1 MEAENNTIPKLLR
14 ESARK
19 FAERVALREKDLGIW
34 HNISWDQYYK
44 NVKRFGLGMLALDL
58 KKGDKISVLSE
69 NNPEWLYADIGVQAV
84 GGIIVG
90 IYPTNVAPQVEY
102 ILDHSQSRFV
112 VAGDQEQT
120 DKVLEVKE
128 RLHEIKKVIVIDMK
142 GLRRYRDPLLI
153 SFEEVLRL
161 GKEIDE
167 KEPELFERLVDE
179 TEPED
184 TALMVYTSGTTGKPK
199 GAMIS
204 HRNAIASGVNFVRA
218 TPLKA
223 DDVIVSY
230 LPLCHIA
237 ERSFSVIY
245 PLVVG
250 GITVNFA
257 EGIDTI
263 QANIREIAPTIFFA
277 VPRIWEK
284 MHSAHIMRM
293 RDATWLKRKTDEWC
307 LKLGMKVYNKKERK
321 ENFGIYWEI
330 LNFVARVCHFYP
342 LQKHFGLNRA
352 RILYTGGAPT
362 PPEVTRFFHSIGL
375 KIRDL
380 YGSTECT
387 GICSVHQGDDIK
399 VGTIGPLAPGVEL
412 RIAGDGELIFK
423 SDGVFQGYFRN
434 PEATAEAVKDGWYYS
449 GDVGELTENGHLKIT
464 DRKKDLII
472 TAGGKNI
479 SPQEIENEF
488 KASAYIRDA
497 VVLGDGKKYLSA
509 LILIE
514 YDNVGKWAEDNR
526 IPYTTFKDLSQ
537 KPEVFELVSQITKEV
552 NSNFAR
558 VETIKKFTIL
568 DKELDQDDDEL
579 TATQKV
585 RRKIIEQK
593 YKDVIAKMY
602 S

>member
-1 MEAENNTIPKLLR
+1 MEAKNNTVPKLLR

-34 HNISWDQYYK
+34 QNITWDQYYE
-44 NVKRFGLGMLALDL
+44 NVKHFGLGMLALDL

-84 GGIIVG
+84 GGIVVG
-90 IYPTNVAPQVEY
+90 IYPTNVASQVEY
-102 ILDHSQSRFV
+102 ILDHSQSTFV

-128 RLHEIKKVIVIDMK
+128 RLPAIKKVIVIDMK

-204 HRNAIASGVNFVRA
+204 HRNAIASGVNFVKA

-284 MHSAHIMRM
+284 MHSGHIMRM

-307 LKLGMKVYNKKERK
+307 LKIGMKVYNKKERK
-321 ENFGIYWEI
+321 ENLSVYWKI
-330 LNFVARVCHFYP
+330 LSFIGHICHFYP
-342 LQKHFGLNRA
+342 LQKHFGLNRT

-449 GDVGELTENGHLKIT
+449 GDVGELTEEGHLKIT

-558 VETIKKFTIL
+558 VETIKKFTVL

-593 YKDVIAKMY
+593 YSDVIAKMY
-602 S
+602 R